1 MPAKVTVKPREF
13 VMTLSSAPPGGFVGT
28 LLRDLVTGLEH
39 FSSATSSYVT
49 RPQEIPRVLLGVNFV
64 GVFLAT
70 HLLRGPL
77 RHHDPNDLTRVL
89 VITGFFGGLTSYS
102 GLFVDLAAIWHL
114 SIGWC
119 LGVALGAILS
129 GVLAGFCGGL
139 TTFSSAFAIPAILQ
153 REHHLGFSLAL
164 IITTVATE

>member
-13 VMTLSSAPPGGFVGT
+13 VMTLSSAPAGGFVGT

-70 HLLRGPL
+70 RLLRGPL
-77 RHHDPNDLTRVL
+77 RHHDPNDLTRL
-89 VITGFFGGLTSYS
+89 LLITGFFGGLTSYS

-114 SIGWC
+114 SIDWC

-129 GVLAGFCGGL
+129 GVLAGWLGL
-139 TTFSSAFAIPAILQ
+139 
-153 REHHLGFSLAL
+153 RRHRR
-164 IITTVATE
+164 